1 MNIRRANLDDAF
13 IILLLLKE
21 MHEGT
26 VISIPNI
33 KLECLA
39 RKVDNVIKNGI
50 VFVTYNNEG
59 FITGSIGGI
68 YANDWWSDEKHLSDL
83 LFFVSKNYRKSRSAL
98 MLVKNFVNFA
108 KSVRMSVRLGH
119 VFSGDIERKDKFF
132 ERLGFK
138 KAGSVYVEK

>member
-26 VISIPNI
+26 VLKIPDI

-39 RKVDNVIKNGI
+39 RKVDSVIKNGV
-50 VFVTYNNEG
+50 VFVTYNNERMV
-59 FITGSIGGI
+59 TGSIGGI
-68 YANDWWSDEKHLSDL
+68 YANDWWSDEKYLSDL
-83 LFFVSKNYRKSRSAL
+83 WFFVSKNYRKSRSAL
-98 MLVKNFVNFA
+98 MLVKNFINHG
-108 KSVRMSVRLGH
+108 KSVKMSLRLGH

-132 ERLGFK
+132 ERLGFT
-138 KAGSVYVEK
+138 KAGSLYVEK

>member
-26 VISIPNI
+26 VINIPNI

-83 LFFVSKNYRKSRSAL
+83 WFFVSKNYRKSRSAI
-98 MLVKNFVNFA
+98 MLAKYFINFA
-108 KSVRMSVRLGH
+108 KSIKMSVRLGH

>member
-1 MNIRRANLDDAF
+1 MNIRRANLAAAF
-13 IILLLLKE
+13 IILRLLKE

-26 VISIPNI
+26 VINIPNI

-83 LFFVSKNYRKSRSAL
+83 WFFVSKNYRKSRSAI
-98 MLVKNFVNFA
+98 MLVKYFINFA
-108 KSVRMSVRLGH
+108 KSIKMSVRLGH

>member
-83 LFFVSKNYRKSRSAL
+83 WFFVSKNYRKSRAGL
-98 MLVKNFVNFA
+98 MLVKNFINYS
-108 KSVRMSVRLGH
+108 KSVNIPVRLGH

-132 ERLGFK
+132 ERLGFV
-138 KAGSVYVEK
+138 KAGSLFVEK

>member
-26 VISIPNI
+26 VINIPNI

-68 YANDWWSDEKHLSDL
+68 YASDWWSDEKHLSDL
-83 LFFVSKNYRKSRSAL
+83 WFFVSKNYRKSRSAI
-98 MLVKNFVNFA
+98 MLVKYFINFA
-108 KSVRMSVRLGH
+108 KSIKMSVRLGH

>member
-68 YANDWWSDEKHLSDL
+68 YASDWWSDEKHLSDL
-83 LFFVSKNYRKSRSAL
+83 WFFVSKNYRKSRSAI
-98 MLVKNFVNFA
+98 MLVKYFINFA
-108 KSVRMSVRLGH
+108 KSIKMSVRLGH

>member
-26 VISIPNI
+26 VINIPNI

-68 YANDWWSDEKHLSDL
+68 YASDWWSDEKHLSDL
-83 LFFVSKNYRKSRSAL
+83 WFFVSKNYRKSRSAL

-108 KSVRMSVRLGH
+108 KSVKMSVRLGH
-119 VFSGDIERKDKFF
+119 VFSGDIERKDKFL

>member
-26 VISIPNI
+26 VINIPNI

-83 LFFVSKNYRKSRSAL
+83 WFFVSKNYRKSRSAI
-98 MLVKNFVNFA
+98 MLAKYFINFA
-108 KSVRMSVRLGH
+108 KSIKMSVRLGH

-132 ERLGFK
+132 ERLGFT
-138 KAGSVYVEK
+138 KAGSLYVEK

>member
-68 YANDWWSDEKHLSDL
+68 YASDWWSDEKHLSDL
-83 LFFVSKNYRKSRSAL
+83 WFFVSKNYRKSRSAL

>member
-1 MNIRRANLDDAF
+1 
-13 IILLLLKE
+13 

-26 VISIPNI
+26 VINIPNI

-83 LFFVSKNYRKSRSAL
+83 WFFVSKNYRKSRSAI
-98 MLVKNFVNFA
+98 MLVKYFINFA
-108 KSVRMSVRLGH
+108 KSIKMSVRLGH

>member
-26 VISIPNI
+26 VINIPNI

-39 RKVDNVIKNGI
+39 RKVDNFIKNGI

-68 YANDWWSDEKHLSDL
+68 YASDWWSDEKHLSDL
-83 LFFVSKNYRKSRSAL
+83 WFFVSKNYRKSRSAI
-98 MLVKNFVNFA
+98 MLVKYFINFA
-108 KSVRMSVRLGH
+108 KSIKMSVRLGH

>member
-26 VISIPNI
+26 VINIPNI

-83 LFFVSKNYRKSRSAL
+83 WFFVSKNYRKSRSAL
-98 MLVKNFVNFA
+98 MLVKNFVN
-108 KSVRMSVRLGH
+108 
-119 VFSGDIERKDKFF
+119 
-132 ERLGFK
+132 
-138 KAGSVYVEK
+138 

>member
-26 VISIPNI
+26 VINIPNI

-68 YANDWWSDEKHLSDL
+68 YASDWWSDEKHLSDL
-83 LFFVSKNYRKSRSAL
+83 WFFVSKNYRKSRSAI
-98 MLVKNFVNFA
+98 MLAKYFINFA
-108 KSVRMSVRLGH
+108 KSIKMSVRLCH

>member
-26 VISIPNI
+26 VINIPNI

-39 RKVDNVIKNGI
+39 RKIDNVIKNGI

-83 LFFVSKNYRKSRSAL
+83 WFFVSKNYRKSRSAI
-98 MLVKNFVNFA
+98 MLVKYFINFA
-108 KSVRMSVRLGH
+108 KSIKMSVRLGH

>member
-26 VISIPNI
+26 VINIPNI

-83 LFFVSKNYRKSRSAL
+83 
-98 MLVKNFVNFA
+98 
-108 KSVRMSVRLGH
+108 
-119 VFSGDIERKDKFF
+119 
-132 ERLGFK
+132 
-138 KAGSVYVEK
+138 

>member
-26 VISIPNI
+26 VINIPNI

-68 YANDWWSDEKHLSDL
+68 YASDWWSDEKHLSDL
-83 LFFVSKNYRKSRSAL
+83 WFFVSKNYRKSRSAL

>member
-26 VISIPNI
+26 VINIPNI

-68 YANDWWSDEKHLSDL
+68 YASDWWSDEKHLSDL
-83 LFFVSKNYRKSRSAL
+83 WFFVSKNYRKSRSAL
-98 MLVKNFVNFA
+98 MLVKYFINFA
-108 KSVRMSVRLGH
+108 KSIKMSVRLGH

>member
-26 VISIPNI
+26 VINIPNI

-68 YANDWWSDEKHLSDL
+68 YANDWWSVEKHLSDL
-83 LFFVSKNYRKSRSAL
+83 WFFVSKNYRKSRSAI
-98 MLVKNFVNFA
+98 MLVKYFINFA
-108 KSVRMSVRLGH
+108 KSIKMSVRLGH